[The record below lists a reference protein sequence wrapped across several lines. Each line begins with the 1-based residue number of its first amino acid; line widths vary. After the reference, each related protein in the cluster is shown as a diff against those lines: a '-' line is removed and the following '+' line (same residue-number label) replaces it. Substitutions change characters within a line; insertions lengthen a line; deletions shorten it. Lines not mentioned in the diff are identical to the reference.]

1 MKTIA
6 VLAQKGGVG
15 KTLLSVHL
23 AVLAEAL
30 LIDMDPQHSAA
41 DWWRARAANTPT
53 LVETTADQLGAV
65 LEAGKADQ
73 LGIAIV
79 DTPPHAEQEIVTAA
93 RLADYILIP
102 TRPAILDLRAIGS
115 TIAVVKAVDTPAC
128 IVLNSCPPARGVG
141 EASLTAEAR
150 ASLAGYEIPVCPV
163 AITQRV
169 DLSYALINGQAI
181 TEHAPRSKAAREI
194 EKLWH
199 WLDIE
204 VTGLFAKRRKR
215 K

>member
-41 DWWRARAANTPT
+41 DWWRARAADTPT
-53 LVETTADQLGAV
+53 LVETDADQLAAV
-65 LEAGKADQ
+65 IEAGKADQ
-73 LGIAIV
+73 FRIV
-79 DTPPHAEQEIVTAA
+79 IIDSPPHAEREIVTAA
-93 RLADYILIP
+93 RLADYVLIP

-115 TIAVVKAVDTPAC
+115 TIAVVKAVGTPAC
-128 IVLNSCPPARGVG
+128 IVLNSCAPPRGG
-141 EASLTAEAR
+141 REASLTSEAR

-169 DLSYALINGQAI
+169 DLSYALIDGLAI
-181 TEHAPRSKAAREI
+181 QEHSPRSKAAREV

-199 WLDIE
+199 WLSGEINKPI
-204 VTGLFAKRRKR
+204 AKRRK
-215 K
+215 